1 MAFAFGADGHN
12 SGSGQMIEMH
22 LSGMKARNGTTI
34 FVSSTCKVPPT
45 FSFGAQDKGELVNLM
60 LCPKCGVVLGEWNS
74 IEARDDEL
82 RAFATVFKSRA
93 SSKSGSGGNI
103 VG

>member
-1 MAFAFGADGHN
+1 
-12 SGSGQMIEMH
+12 MIEMH

-34 FVSSTCKVPPT
+34 FVCSICKVPPT
-45 FSFGAQDKGELVNLM
+45 FSFGAQDKGEFVNLM
-60 LCPKCGVVLGEWNS
+60 LCPMCGVVLGEWNS

-82 RAFATVFKSRA
+82 RAFATVFKSRSGA
-93 SSKSGSGGNI
+93 KSGPSSNI

>member
-12 SGSGQMIEMH
+12 SGGGHMIEMH

-34 FVSSTCKVPPT
+34 FVCSTCKVPPT
-45 FSFGAQDKGELVNLM
+45 FSFGAQDKGEFVNLM
-60 LCPKCGVVLGEWNS
+60 LCPMCGVVLGEWNS

-82 RAFATVFKSRA
+82 RAFATVFKSRSGA
-93 SSKSGSGGNI
+93 KSGPSSNI

>member
-1 MAFAFGADGHN
+1 
-12 SGSGQMIEMH
+12 
-22 LSGMKARNGTTI
+22 
-34 FVSSTCKVPPT
+34 
-45 FSFGAQDKGELVNLM
+45 M

-82 RAFATVFKSRA
+82 RAFATVFESRA
-93 SSKSGSGGNI
+93 SSKSGSGGII